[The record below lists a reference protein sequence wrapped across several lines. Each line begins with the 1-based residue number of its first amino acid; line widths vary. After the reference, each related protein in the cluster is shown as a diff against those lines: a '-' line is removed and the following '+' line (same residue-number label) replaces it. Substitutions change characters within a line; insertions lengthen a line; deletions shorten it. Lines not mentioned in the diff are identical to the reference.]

1 LRACTPT
8 HPPTPHM
15 HTLSPSPT
23 YACLLAHSLYRVSA
37 RSLTHSLT
45 HPPSRSPTLACAQQ
59 GDRWNYSD
67 PTLLLLAASLGPA
80 HLRVGGTG
88 EDYLVYAIGE
98 FANFSC
104 SNPPRPMTSYRCTL
118 ATEAQITGLFE
129 FATKI
134 NASVLFGEHAHDAS
148 LVFNPLCVNI

>member
-1 LRACTPT
+1 VHTHPPT
-8 HPPTPHM
+8 HPP
-15 HTLSPSPT
+15 HT
-23 YACLLAHSLYRVSA
+23 R
-37 RSLTHSLT
+37 THSLPHRPARACSLT
-45 HPPSRSPTLACAQQ
+45 RSTACPLARSPTRPPTLCSPTHACAQQ